1 MHDHESEA
9 EMQEKDVDS
18 QDEDLPE
25 RLKEQKKQ
33 LAEIRHT
40 LKKAQER
47 SADLERALTTSHVE
61 DSIMLDPAITTLLAR
76 QTSQDTFADAP
87 VHLPY
92 KNLFAPG
99 DVQLATEI
107 SAKVVEG
114 VPKPIHRITVTAPPP
129 WPKHIFCASFEVTT
143 DVENKRVENVLW
155 TDTLPGRAQAVAI
168 PNELHDWIAGR
179 LDSRLHGHDIGGLIW
194 GIGSFFE
201 KAVDRARVFK
211 SLAHKY
217 GAFYEDAEGFD
228 AESVDTP
235 DHVDEKLTEAQTYS
249 LVKYMSKAQL
259 TFELPGQ
266 DDEASVRTRRGT
278 KAAPKIM
285 AVWNL
290 KLTWTG
296 DVKTTIQVVPSGI
309 ADAAMQPVS
318 DLFDRLLV
326 SDGFEKAFDAV
337 YKMMRGVRAET
348 PVTITTV
355 ATGKG
360 RKRKRFS

>member
-1 MHDHESEA
+1 
-9 EMQEKDVDS
+9 MQEKHVDS

-25 RLKEQKKQ
+25 GLKEQKKH
-33 LAEIRHT
+33 LAEIEQT
-40 LKKAQER
+40 LKKAQKL

-87 VHLPY
+87 EHLPY
-92 KNLFAPG
+92 KDLFAPG
-99 DVQLATEI
+99 NVQLATEI
-107 SAKVVEG
+107 AAKLVEG
-114 VPKPIHRITVTAPPP
+114 VPKSIHHITVTAPPP
-129 WPKHIFCASFEVTT
+129 WPQHIFCASFEVTT
-143 DVENKRVENVLW
+143 DVETKRVENVLW

-179 LDSRLHGHDIGGLIW
+179 LDSRVHGHDIGGLIW
-194 GIGSFFE
+194 GIGSYFE

-211 SLAHKY
+211 SLAHNY
-217 GAFYEDAEGFD
+217 GAFDEDVEGLD
-228 AESVDTP
+228 AGPVDTP
-235 DHVDEKLTEAQTYS
+235 EHADKKLTEAQTYR

-266 DDEASVRTRRGT
+266 NDEANVRTRRGT

-296 DVKTTIQVVPSGI
+296 DAKTTIQVIPSGI
-309 ADAAMQPVS
+309 ADAAVQPVS

-326 SDGFEKAFDAV
+326 SNGFEKAFDAV
-337 YKMMRGVRAET
+337 YKMMQGVRAET

-360 RKRKRFS
+360 KKRKRFS

>member
-1 MHDHESEA
+1 
-9 EMQEKDVDS
+9 MQEKHADS
-18 QDEDLPE
+18 QDEHLPE
-25 RLKEQKKQ
+25 SLKEQKKQ
-33 LAEIRHT
+33 LTEIEQT
-40 LKKAQER
+40 LKKAQKL
-47 SADLERALTTSHVE
+47 SADLERALTTSHAE

-87 VHLPY
+87 EHLPY

-107 SAKVVEG
+107 SAKIVEG
-114 VPKPIHRITVTAPPP
+114 VPKSIHHITVTAPPP
-129 WPKHIFCASFEVTT
+129 WPKHIFCASFEVTI
-143 DVENKRVENVLW
+143 DVESKRVENILW

-179 LDSRLHGHDIGGLIW
+179 LDSRVHGHDIGGLIW
-194 GIGSFFE
+194 GISSYFE
-201 KAVDRARVFK
+201 KAVDRARIFR

-217 GAFYEDAEGFD
+217 GAFDEDAEDLD
-228 AESVDTP
+228 AESVGTP
-235 DHVDEKLTEAQTYS
+235 EHTDQKLTEAQTYS
-249 LVKYMSKAQL
+249 LVKYMSKARL

-296 DVKTTIQVVPSGI
+296 DAKTTIQVVPSGI
-309 ADAAMQPVS
+309 PGAAMQPMS
-318 DLFDRLLV
+318 DLFDCLLV

-337 YKMMRGVRAET
+337 YKTMQGVRAET
-348 PVTITTV
+348 PVRITTV
-355 ATGKG
+355 ATGIGK
-360 RKRKRFS
+360 KRKRFS